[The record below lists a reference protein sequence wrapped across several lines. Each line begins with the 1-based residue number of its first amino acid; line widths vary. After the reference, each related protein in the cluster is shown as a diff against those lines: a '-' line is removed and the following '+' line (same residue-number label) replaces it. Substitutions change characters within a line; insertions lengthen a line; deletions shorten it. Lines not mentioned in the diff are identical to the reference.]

1 MSRAAVH
8 GIAGE
13 AALRCRPR
21 ARAYGSLTCA
31 VPIDGAAVTDDAV
44 RTLTHPDA
52 YPIAFVTGPGAA
64 EQFRGRG
71 MLPVSDPW

>member
-1 MSRAAVH
+1 
-8 GIAGE
+8 
-13 AALRCRPR
+13 
-21 ARAYGSLTCA
+21 
-31 VPIDGAAVTDDAV
+31 VTDDAV